1 MDDSH
6 FFCLLIM
13 MYLTSYMDLLET
25 KTIDSEMKEQV
36 HLVQLSAMTLMGI
49 TNDLL
54 DYSKLES
61 GKLQLERL
69 CFEFPGFIQ
78 GCVTAVSHDAEEK
91 RLRISSSVPKDTPLQ
106 ILGDP
111 NRLRRILY
119 NLLENAIKFTESSG
133 QVCLT
138 VSVADQR
145 LRFEVSDT
153 GIGVTAAD
161 QVTIFEKYR
170 VGHASAARNYG
181 GTGLGL
187 AICRGLVEAMGGTI
201 GLRSEVGK
209 GSTFYFEIPLQLPS
223 KKRLSSKEVRD
234 PVFDEDKSMTILVA
248 EDNKI
253 NQKVVRA
260 MLQRIGHS
268 VTIAENGE
276 IAVAQVKQKRF
287 DLVLMD
293 RMMPVMDGIQATLA
307 IRSMGLS
314 KLDLPIVGLTA
325 SFQHSELDYY
335 LEIGMNDCLGKP
347 VKLASLK
354 RAIAQAVGNADTHGL
369 LLP

>member
-1 MDDSH
+1 M
-6 FFCLLIM
+6 
-13 MYLTSYMDLLET
+13 
-25 KTIDSEMKEQV
+25 DSEMKEQV
-36 HLVQLSAMTLMGI
+36 HLVELSATTLMGI

-61 GKLQLERL
+61 GNLQLERA
-69 CFEFPGFIQ
+69 CFEFPGFIE
-78 GCVTAVSHDAEEK
+78 GCVTSVRHDAEEK
-91 RLRISSSVPKDTPLQ
+91 RLHISSSVAKDTPLQ

-119 NLLENAIKFTESSG
+119 NLLENAIKFTQASG

-138 VSVADQR
+138 VSVADER
-145 LRFEVSDT
+145 LRFEISDT
-153 GIGVTAAD
+153 GTGVTVAD
-161 QVTIFEKYR
+161 QATIFEKYR
-170 VGHASAARNYG
+170 VGHASAARNYV

-187 AICRGLVEAMGGTI
+187 AICRGLVEAMGGMI
-201 GLRSEVGK
+201 GLRSEIGK

-223 KKRLSSKEVRD
+223 KESLSSEEASD
-234 PVFDEDKSMTILVA
+234 PVFDEEKPLKILVA

-268 VTIAENGE
+268 VTIAENGQV
-276 IAVAQVKQKRF
+276 AVDELKQKRF

-293 RMMPVMDGIQATLA
+293 RMMPIMDGIQATLA

-314 KLDLPIVGLTA
+314 KSELPIVGLTA
-325 SFQHSELDYY
+325 SFQHSELQFY
-335 LEIGMNDCLGKP
+335 LENGMNDCLGKP

-354 RAIAQAVGNADTHGL
+354 RVIAQAMRNAGTQSPMSSG
-369 LLP
+369 

>member
-1 MDDSH
+1 
-6 FFCLLIM
+6 
-13 MYLTSYMDLLET
+13 
-25 KTIDSEMKEQV
+25 
-36 HLVQLSAMTLMGI
+36 
-49 TNDLL
+49 
-54 DYSKLES
+54 
-61 GKLQLERL
+61 
-69 CFEFPGFIQ
+69 
-78 GCVTAVSHDAEEK
+78 
-91 RLRISSSVPKDTPLQ
+91 
-106 ILGDP
+106 
-111 NRLRRILY
+111 
-119 NLLENAIKFTESSG
+119 
-133 QVCLT
+133 
-138 VSVADQR
+138 
-145 LRFEVSDT
+145 
-153 GIGVTAAD
+153 
-161 QVTIFEKYR
+161 
-170 VGHASAARNYG
+170 
-181 GTGLGL
+181 
-187 AICRGLVEAMGGTI
+187 
-201 GLRSEVGK
+201 
-209 GSTFYFEIPLQLPS
+209 
-223 KKRLSSKEVRD
+223 
-234 PVFDEDKSMTILVA
+234 
-248 EDNKI
+248 
-253 NQKVVRA
+253 